1 MDNELRREIIMDNY
15 MYPYNKEVPE
25 NKDEFIKVNSNNE
38 SCIDNIDIYIKIEND
53 IIKDIYFNGEACAIS
68 TSATSVMIKLLM
80 NKRIDEVLELC
91 DAYDEMI
98 ESGNVTEK
106 LEEAMAYGEIY
117 KQQNRKHCALLP
129 WIGLKKALEKYQ
141 SKQNN

>member
-38 SCIDNIDIYIKIEND
+38 SCIDNIDIYLKIED
-53 IIKDIYFNGEACAIS
+53 DTIKNIYFDGEACAIS
-68 TSATSVMIKLLM
+68 TSATSVMIKLLE
-80 NKRIDEVLELC
+80 NKSLDDVKKLC
-91 DAYDEMI
+91 EEYEKMI
-98 ESGNVTEK
+98 EDGTTN
-106 LEEAMAYGEIY
+106 EELSEALAYNEIY

-129 WIGLKKALEKYQ
+129 WLGIKKALEKYENTV
-141 SKQNN
+141 K

>member
-53 IIKDIYFNGEACAIS
+53 IIKEFRRNLYSNIDTIMGDIEIDGKKIRAHEALTAGKKKS
-68 TSATSVMIKLLM
+68 KLT
-80 NKRIDEVLELC
+80 IDNYVFFK
-91 DAYDEMI
+91 
-98 ESGNVTEK
+98 SN
-106 LEEAMAYGEIY
+106 
-117 KQQNRKHCALLP
+117 
-129 WIGLKKALEKYQ
+129 
-141 SKQNN
+141 

>member
-38 SCIDNIDIYIKIEND
+38 SCIDNIDIYLDIEDN
-53 IIKDIYFNGEACAIS
+53 IIKKIYFDGEACAIS
-68 TSATSVMIKLLM
+68 TSATSVMIKLLE
-80 NKRIDEVLELC
+80 NKSLDDVKKLC
-91 DAYDEMI
+91 EEYEKMI
-98 ESGNVTEK
+98 EDGTTS
-106 LEEAMAYGEIY
+106 EELSEALAYNEIY

-129 WIGLKKALEKYQ
+129 WLGIKKALEKYENTV
-141 SKQNN
+141 K

>member
-38 SCIDNIDIYIKIEND
+38 SCIDNIDIYLKIED
-53 IIKDIYFNGEACAIS
+53 DTIKKIYFDGEACAIS
-68 TSATSVMIKLLM
+68 TSATSVMIKLLE
-80 NKRIDEVLELC
+80 NKKISEVLELC
-91 DAYDEMI
+91 SAYETMI
-98 ESGNVTEK
+98 EEGTIDEN
-106 LEEAMAYGEIY
+106 LGEALAYNEIY

-129 WIGLKKALEKYQ
+129 WIGLKKALEKYE
-141 SKQNN
+141 SSTKK